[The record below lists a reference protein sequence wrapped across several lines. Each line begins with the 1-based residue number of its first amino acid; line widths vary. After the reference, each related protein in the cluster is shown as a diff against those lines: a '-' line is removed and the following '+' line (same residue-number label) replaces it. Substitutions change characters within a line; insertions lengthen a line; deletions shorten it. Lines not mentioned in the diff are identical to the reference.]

1 MKELSL
7 KQLSIV
13 FVLALLTAL
22 EPLCIDLYLPG
33 FISIADFFKVDSSA
47 VQISLS
53 TFLGGFAIGQLLW
66 GPLADKYG
74 RKKPIIASLI
84 IFILASICCIYVKT
98 IEQLWIA
105 RLFQAIGGCGGIVI
119 SRAVVYDYFEKK
131 QVLNIFAL
139 LAMIMG
145 VAPIVAPLIG
155 NAIINHFHHWESL
168 FVAMT
173 CIGILFLILTI
184 FILPETK
191 KTISSN
197 TKKSNESKIIKQ
209 YLDVLKVK
217 KFVIYS
223 IVAGLINGVLM
234 IYVSNGS
241 FIIIEKGGFSSN
253 MFSLIFAINA
263 FGLMLGSLSANLL
276 AKSFSANTLCR
287 GVLFGMISIG
297 IVMLLLMHFASM
309 FFILI
314 ALFFFIVCM
323 GILFPLTTEL
333 ALNSFDEN
341 NSGTASSLF
350 GTIQMTIAFACTL
363 ASGLMHDDTITT
375 VGVELLLCTVVA
387 FVSVFGKVARGS

>member
-74 RKKPIIASLI
+74 RKKPIIVSLI
-84 IFILASICCIYVKT
+84 IFIIASIFCIYVKT
-98 IEQLWIA
+98 IEQLWVA

-184 FILPETK
+184 FVLPETK
-191 KTISSN
+191 KTIISN
-197 TKKSNESKIIKQ
+197 TKKSNNSKIIKQ

-217 KFVIYS
+217 KFLIYS

-241 FIIIEKGGFSSN
+241 FIIIEKGGFSSS

-263 FGLMLGSLSANLL
+263 FGLMLGSLSANVL
-276 AKSFSANTLCR
+276 AKSFSANTLCK
-287 GVLFGMISIG
+287 GVLFAMTSIG
-297 IVMLLLMHFASM
+297 IIMLLLMHFASI

-314 ALFFFIVCM
+314 ALFFFIVCI

-363 ASGLMHDDTITT
+363 SSGLMHDDTITT
-375 VGVELLLCTVVA
+375 VGVELLLCTIVA
-387 FVSVFGKVARGS
+387 FVSVFGKVARSN